1 MCSIASSC
9 PSIWSQK
16 ASQGGRK
23 PMRALTLGANAAATF
38 PYFVGCHHWA
48 KKKKKQLFSSKWCFD
63 NKLQYRTHD
72 QIVQESLLYQQKFY
86 KTKWLIHVIL
96 CKSIYVSWNLMT
108 WCLGAPLRRNRRQKD
123 YHIFNIGS
131 HGIPIN
137 PHLQLFAGRGASQP
151 NATYKSKYNN
161 NDDDDDKKNKK
172 NKLWGS
178 GPSKILAPDLS
189 FHWVNPLES
198 GRSMSRADDG
208 CRFGHGDMWL
218 KWWPR
223 WAAFV
228 PGIFWGNKAGD
239 SIAT

>member
-1 MCSIASSC
+1 MSQHLIAKGFPGRQEANESLNLRSKRSSDV
-9 PSIWSQK
+9 PLLRWLS
-16 ASQGGRK
+16 
-23 PMRALTLGANAAATF
+23 PLG
-38 PYFVGCHHWA
+38 

-72 QIVQESLLYQQKFY
+72 QIVQESLLYQQKLY
-86 KTKWLIHVIL
+86 QTKWLIHVIL

-137 PHLQLFAGRGASQP
+137 PHLPLFAGRGASQP

-161 NDDDDDKKNKK
+161 DHDDDDDKKNKK